1 MVLYPFCDPY
11 VWENPK
17 VLLST
22 PLTPRVHKEG
32 GCASEYTNHIV
43 LVYSVMIFAA
53 AVASLFIHSPFIIP
67 MFIGF
72 STLFCIPS
80 LWNLIALQ
88 MIREGFTGPQG
99 KIQALQES
107 VKDTQKKINYLKGT
121 LSDTVM
127 NDTEKNNVTKQIAQL
142 TASMEALNDSIT
154 DLEDY
159 PDETATSSATGS
171 VTAPPRRKGPAP
183 LSKAREVYDVIG
195 MGAAPANLMLPT
207 AKNPFMNVLID
218 EIKYNPTR
226 PMAASILD
234 PSVKVTLEEFF
245 RTDFYSDPTDV
256 FGKSQSQRQFV
267 ATPSTGIPN
276 DVDSYQN
283 WLYRIPGKTCK
294 EGGREACLPGTDGSP
309 VTWLNANP

>member
-1 MVLYPFCDPY
+1 MVLHPFCDPY

-22 PLTPRVHKEG
+22 PLIPRVHKEG
-32 GCASEYTNHIV
+32 ACASEYTNQVV
-43 LVYSVMIFAA
+43 LVYSM
-53 AVASLFIHSPFIIP
+53 SLFIAVIATVFVKSPFIVP

-72 STLFCIPS
+72 ATLFSVPS
-80 LWNLIALQ
+80 LWNLVALQ
-88 MIREGFTGPQG
+88 TMREGFTDANG
-99 KIQALQES
+99 KVSALQAA
-107 VKDTQKKINYLKGT
+107 VKDTQAKIDFLNASLK
-121 LSDTVM
+121 DTAL
-127 NDTEKNNVTKQIAQL
+127 NDTETNNAKKQIAQL
-142 TASMEALNDSIT
+142 TASMAALNDSIAN
-154 DLEDY
+154 LKDY
-159 PDETATSSATGS
+159 AADAVTGS
-171 VTAPPRRKGPAP
+171 VGASSSVRGSRLP
-183 LSKAREVYDVIG
+183 LSTAHEVYDVIG
-195 MGAAPANLMLPT
+195 MGAAPANLMLPS

-226 PMAASILD
+226 PLAASVLD

-256 FGKSQSQRQFV
+256 FGKTQSQRQFV
-267 ATPSTGIPN
+267 TMPSTSIPN

-294 EGGREACLPGTDGSP
+294 EGGREACLPGTDGGA

>member
-22 PLTPRVHKEG
+22 PLIPKVHKEG
-32 GCASEYTNHIV
+32 ACASEYTNQIV
-43 LVYSVMIFAA
+43 LVYSMAFFVAV
-53 AVASLFIHSPFIIP
+53 VASIFVQSPFVVP

-72 STLFCIPS
+72 ATLFCIPS
-80 LWNLIALQ
+80 LWNLVALQ
-88 MIREGFTGPQG
+88 TMREGFSDAASG
-99 KIQALQES
+99 KISGLQDA
-107 VKDTQKKINYLKGT
+107 VKDTQKKIDFLT
-121 LSDTVM
+121 SSLSDKEM
-127 NDTEKNNVTKQIAQL
+127 NEVEVNNVKKQITQL
-142 TASMEALNDSIT
+142 TASMAGLNNAIAN
-154 DLEDY
+154 LQEY
-159 PDETATSSATGS
+159 TADKGTGS
-171 VTAPPRRKGPAP
+171 VSVNATPSVKGSRAP
-183 LSKAREVYDVIG
+183 LSRARDVYDVIG

-226 PMAASILD
+226 PLAASVMD

-256 FGKSQSQRQFV
+256 FGKTQSQRQFV
-267 ATPSTGIPN
+267 AMPSTGIPN

-294 EGGREACLPGTDGSP
+294 EGGREACLPGTDGGA
-309 VTWLNANP
+309 VTWLNVNP